1 MKTEN
6 TLLSLAGC
14 DQANDLW
21 EGVFFWL
28 LNEKAEEEGLAGH
41 LFQTS
46 QLPSDSMSINHRVRA
61 LSA

>member
-1 MKTEN
+1 M
-6 TLLSLAGC
+6 GR
-14 DQANDLW
+14 
-21 EGVFFWL
+21 GFFWL